1 MGDLMKI
8 KLAFVFSFL
17 LIFILA
23 SCTKPVEFKGTFSTE
38 PEKPKSGEKVLVKY
52 DPANTVLKD
61 AEKIK
66 MFVYQYDVDI
76 ESSSEFEMQK
86 LENGWTAEFIVLP
99 ETKGTIIIFAEDET
113 QDNNDEKG
121 YFIKIYDESGK
132 ELAGIYG
139 GLGVALYDWGRAVGV
154 SRNIDESLINFE
166 KEFSQN
172 TDSKIKYFDFYFPAL
187 IAQNDSSSKI
197 IIEKE
202 LSILENKNEKSE
214 EDLNAL
220 AKWYNQIG
228 GETKSAEYEKIV
240 LEKFP
245 NGKYAE
251 DKLVN
256 DFENEKNIVKKKE
269 LLKKFEYIFP
279 NSKQKQD
286 LYDGIV
292 LHYRNE
298 KNFKEAKAFI
308 HANYGKIFP
317 FYYYSIASRW
327 LGDGG
332 KFEDVESLLKEGIKF
347 SEEQIAN
354 PTLVKS
360 PSTTHEGFIDELK
373 YYAALNQFAFGEL
386 LYNKGEKEN
395 ALQLLEKGVDNSF
408 DYYPQQPY
416 NELYAKVLIET
427 GNYDK
432 AVKTLEKFL
441 SSGNGSSEQMVMLK
455 EAYVKL
461 KGNDAGFKEYVSK
474 FEEAAKQVLI
484 DKLKKEIYQEP
495 AVDFSLKDM
504 DGKTV
509 SLSDYK
515 GKTVVLDFWAT
526 WCGPCLKSFPGVKKA
541 VEKYKDNESVKFLFV
556 NTWERVDNKLQNA
569 KDFISKNNYPFHVLM
584 DTENKVV
591 ADYKVDGIPT
601 KFLIDK
607 NGNIRFKSVGF
618 SGNTDQI
625 VTEISEMIKMIN

>member
-1 MGDLMKI
+1 MKI
-8 KLAFVFSFL
+8 KLAIIFSFL
-17 LIFILA
+17 LVFILS
-23 SCTKPVEFKGTFSTE
+23 SCTKPVEFKGTFSTA
-38 PEKPKSGEKVLVKY
+38 PEKPKAGEKVLVKY
-52 DPANTVLKD
+52 DPANTILKD
-61 AEKIK
+61 SKEIK
-66 MFVYQYDVDI
+66 MLVYQYDVDI

-86 LENGWTAEFIVLP
+86 IENGWTAEFIILP
-99 ETKGTIIIFAEDET
+99 EAKGVVIIFAEDET

-121 YFIKIYDESGK
+121 YFIKVYGESGN
-132 ELAGIYG
+132 ELAGLYG
-139 GLGVALYDWGRAVGV
+139 GLGAALYDWGRAVGV
-154 SRNIDESLINFE
+154 ARNVDESLVNFE

-172 TDSKIKYFDFYFPAL
+172 PDSKIKYFDFYFPAL
-187 IAQNDSSSKI
+187 ITKNDSSSKL

-202 LSILENKNEKSE
+202 LTLLEGKSE
-214 EDLNAL
+214 KTEEEISAL
-220 AKWYNQIG
+220 AKWYKQIG
-228 GETKSAEYEKIV
+228 NETKSGEYEKIV

-245 NGKYAE
+245 NGKYVE
-251 DKLVN
+251 DKFVS
-256 DFENEKNIVKKKE
+256 DFENEKDIVKKKE
-269 LLKKFEYIFP
+269 LLKKFETTFP

-298 KNFKEAKAFI
+298 KKYGEAKSFI
-308 HANYGKIFP
+308 LANYGKIFP

-332 KFEDVESLLKEGIKF
+332 KFEDVESLLNEGIKF
-347 SEEQIAN
+347 SEEQITK
-354 PTLVKS
+354 PTLIKS
-360 PSTTHEGFIDELK
+360 PSTTREGFIEELK
-373 YYAALNQFAFGEL
+373 YYAALNQFALGEL

-395 ALQLLEKGVDNSF
+395 ALSLLEKGVDNSF

-432 AVKTLEKFL
+432 VVKTLEEFI
-441 SSGNGSSEQMVMLK
+441 SSGNGSSEQMIMLK
-455 EAYVKL
+455 EAYIKL
-461 KGNDAGFKEYVSK
+461 KGSDTGFKDYVSK
-474 FEEAAKQVLI
+474 FEEAAKQMLI
-484 DKLKKEIYQEP
+484 DKLKKEIYEEP
-495 AVDFSLKDM
+495 AVNFTIKDM

-515 GKTVVLDFWAT
+515 GKTVILDFWAT

-584 DTENKVV
+584 DMENKVV
-591 ADYKVDGIPT
+591 ADYKIDGIPT

-625 VTEISEMIKMIN
+625 VTEISEMIKMVN